1 MSESFFANLEK
12 KINTKNKCRVSIPLA
27 NDEACAYAVCRGIN
41 SGILKATLIGNPEE
55 IRLMYGD
62 VSNSPDVS
70 IIDIRDEKAAC
81 AKAVEEVKEGRSNI
95 LMKGLVSTSTIL
107 KAVLNSQTGIKKN
120 PLLSHLC
127 FFELPNKP
135 GIKILT
141 DAAMCISPDAE
152 TLLKEIDNAREA
164 FCAFEKRI
172 PNVAL
177 LSANE
182 KISDKIPSTKL
193 AESVLSMVSTRKDMV
208 VEGPMSFDLAL
219 SEESV
224 RIKKYKGKIQ
234 GNADI
239 FVVPRIDTG
248 NALYKSLQYYVKAS
262 MGGMLY
268 GARCPVVLT
277 SRADSNDTKY
287 NSLLL
292 GISVWQDTR

>member
-1 MSESFFANLEK
+1 MSESFFAQLEK
-12 KINTKNKCRVSIPLA
+12 KIDTRTKCRVSIPLA

-41 SGILKATLIGNPEE
+41 SGILKATLIGNPEK
-55 IRLMYGD
+55 IRLMYGEISD
-62 VSNSPDVS
+62 SPDVS
-70 IIDIRDEKAAC
+70 IIDIRDEKSAC

-127 FFELPNKP
+127 FFELPDKP
-135 GIKILT
+135 GVKILT

-152 TLLKEIDNAREA
+152 TLLMEIENAREA
-164 FCAFEKRI
+164 FCAFEKRS

-193 AESVLSMVSTRKDMV
+193 AEAVLSMVSTRKDMV

-219 SEESV
+219 NEESV